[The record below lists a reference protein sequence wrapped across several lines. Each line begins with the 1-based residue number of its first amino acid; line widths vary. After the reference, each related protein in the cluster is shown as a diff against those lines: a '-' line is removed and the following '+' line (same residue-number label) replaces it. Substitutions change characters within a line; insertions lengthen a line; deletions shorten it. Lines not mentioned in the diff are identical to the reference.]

1 MKIKEMK
8 ELISAVSEA
17 EIDEFEYENDEFSI
31 RIAKKKAKIAEVSQ
45 IPVQTTAAAPV
56 IVEAQSGEQAEEAG
70 AAVEG
75 NEVKAPLVG
84 TFYSAPSEGADPF
97 VSVGDT
103 VKKGQ
108 VIGIVEAMK
117 LMNEVESEY
126 DGTVAAIL
134 VENGE
139 MVEYGQTLVVVQ

>member
-31 RIAKKKAKIAEVSQ
+31 RIAKKKAKYF
-45 IPVQTTAAAPV
+45 
-56 IVEAQSGEQAEEAG
+56 EAG
-70 AAVEG
+70 ATSLRTAAPEPISEKSPLPETADSKDEAVTG

-84 TFYSAPSEGADPF
+84 TFYAAPAEGAEPF
-97 VSVGDT
+97 VSVGDS